1 MLFSQREGV
10 AHQLGQHLR
19 QRGVPEHTALAHAAR
34 AQGKTWACGRVLD
47 RLFKQAAQHGIVYGI
62 PWGGDADTWK
72 RTNGKLY
79 IFGE

>member
-1 MLFSQREGV
+1 MAYQNTQPS
-10 AHQLGQHLR
+10 
-19 QRGVPEHTALAHAAR
+19 PTPR
-34 AQGKTWACGRVLD
+34 AQGKTRACGRVLD

-72 RTNGKLY
+72 MTNGKLY